1 LPAIAAAAT
10 PLSYSPG
17 SALVASRGEYS
28 TFGPSRQCSPPY
40 DVRPIRSEDAGMK
53 PTRRRPNRFSPAP
66 QHFIR
71 KRLFNEAQGAHARST
86 SRDTTRA
93 PRHTHTYT
101 HTGRRECNEND
112 DDDNDDDDDADADAD
127 DDTTITTTKTTIIPT
142 TRTSDVSRFIILSLS
157 SPAHC

>member
-1 LPAIAAAAT
+1 MPAIAAGAT

-40 DVRPIRSEDAGMK
+40 DVRPIRGEDAGMK

-86 SRDTTRA
+86 LRDTTRA
-93 PRHTHTYT
+93 PRHTHIRGGESATKT
-101 HTGRRECNEND
+101 TTPTPTTT
-112 DDDNDDDDDADADAD
+112 ATTT
-127 DDTTITTTKTTIIPT
+127 TTITKTTTVPT
-142 TRTSDVSRFIILSLS
+142 TRTSDVFPLHHLPFLSHALLIQ
-157 SPAHC
+157 